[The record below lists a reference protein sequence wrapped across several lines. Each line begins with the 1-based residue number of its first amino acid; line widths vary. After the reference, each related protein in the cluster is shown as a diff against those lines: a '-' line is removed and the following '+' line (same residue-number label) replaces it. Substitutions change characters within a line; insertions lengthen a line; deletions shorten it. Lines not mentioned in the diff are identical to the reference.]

1 MRDGRPTNLKD
12 MLREAKDTSELMV
25 DLAYAALFYNSEDIS
40 EEVFRLEERLNVLVF
55 DMRTMAILAARSP
68 ADSEQMA
75 GILQVVQDIEKIG
88 NAANDIAK
96 IVVKRLG
103 IPRELL
109 QDIPDA
115 EETPTRVR
123 IHDGSRLEG
132 RSLYDADL
140 ATETGMRPIAVR
152 SDDEWNFDPE
162 PEDVLRAGDVLF
174 MQGPPEGVAEVRE
187 MAGAAVTV
195 HTPSVEPTGE
205 LTELERAV
213 DILIEMKNLSEV
225 AVGLAYSALL
235 YYDAGLAREVV
246 AIENE
251 MDEMRY
257 RLEGWGAPAPP
268 PPLPSPPPGLA
279 REVVAIE
286 NEMDEMRY
294 RLERWVLL
302 AASHIEDSSRLRGV
316 LHLATAAETTAD
328 CAMEMVWMVEEGEE
342 VHPVLSA
349 ALGES
354 DEIVLKLT
362 VSPGS
367 PADGKTLEA
376 LQLETETGMFALA
389 VNRAGRWTYRPR
401 DTYALR
407 GDDSLLVTGA
417 PEGLEPLAALFGQRL
432 EGPAQSGR
440 ARTLAPPSPS

>member
-123 IHDGSRLEG
+123 IHAGSALDG

-162 PEDVLRAGDVLF
+162 PEDILRAGDVLF

-187 MAGAAVTV
+187 MAGAAVTSPA
-195 HTPSVEPTGE
+195 TPAEPAGE

-257 RLEGWGAPAPP
+257 RLE
-268 PPLPSPPPGLA
+268 
-279 REVVAIE
+279 
-286 NEMDEMRY
+286 
-294 RLERWVLL
+294 RWVLL
-302 AASHIEDSSRLRGV
+302 AARHIEDSSRLRGV
-316 LHLATAAETTAD
+316 LHLATASETIAD
-328 CAMEMVWMVEEGEE
+328 CAMEMVWIVEKGEE

-401 DTYALR
+401 DTYTLR

-432 EGPAQSGR
+432 EGPA
-440 ARTLAPPSPS
+440 